1 MATVEKSGNS
11 YRIVV
16 SGGYTAKGKQV
27 RERMTWT
34 PPEGMSEDKARKEAQ
49 RQAVL
54 FEERVKRG
62 RVVDSKIKLETFIE
76 EKYIPDYVELYLK
89 RSTRAGYKRII
100 RGIIDAL
107 GHMKLCDI
115 RPAHIN
121 AFYRNLQEDGMRQR
135 TVATAKKTFSEAR
148 AGLSKNRLANLAG
161 VTYGVVMAAERGD
174 RIALSS
180 ADKLAAALEVKTSAL
195 FDLSHDPTPLSDR
208 TVLSY
213 HRVLSGIMTKAV
225 QWEYIS
231 YNPCSHSEH
240 PTDPKTEAPY
250 FDVDFAHKLSS
261 LWAKKEPS
269 LFRLGSWKVVHF
281 LCRGFDSPQSRLS
294 AEM

>member
-1 MATVEKSGNS
+1 MATIEKRGNS
-11 YRIVV
+11 YRIIV
-16 SGGYTAKGKQV
+16 SDGYTAKGKQV

-34 PPEGMSEDKARKEAQ
+34 PPDGMSEEKALKEAK

-54 FEERVKRG
+54 FEDRVKRG
-62 RVVDSKIKLETFIE
+62 RVVDSKIKLETFIQ
-76 EKYIPDYVELYLK
+76 EKYVPDYMDLYLK
-89 RSTRAGYKRII
+89 RSTRAGYQRII
-100 RGIIDAL
+100 KGIIDAL

-135 TVATAKKTFSEAR
+135 TVATAKKVFPKAR
-148 AGLSKNRLANLAG
+148 ADAGLSKNHLANLAG
-161 VTYGVVMAAERGD
+161 VTYGVIMAAERGD

-180 ADKLAAALEVKTSAL
+180 ADKLAAALGAKTSAL

-225 QWEYIS
+225 QWEYIN

-250 FDVDFAHKLSS
+250 LDEEDARPLLAS
-261 LWAKKEPS
+261 
-269 LFRLGSWKVVHF
+269 RCT
-281 LCRGFDSPQSRLS
+281 LCATPMQ
-294 AEM
+294 A